1 MEEKNRQALI
11 ELLLSLAD
19 DDFILSYRGSEWLGL
34 APHIEEDVAFS
45 SINQDMMGHAAIY
58 YRILDEE
65 LGAGKADELSH
76 LRKLDKYRNAVL
88 LEEKN
93 GTGTYLENPDYDWA
107 FAVVRNYF
115 YATHKRI
122 RLDSLK
128 NSSFEPLAFAARR
141 IATEHVYH
149 LMHWETW
156 FKQLVNSTEEARNK
170 MLQAIVRCWNEMGGV
185 LSLGPKHETMVA
197 EGYIEDEESLRQ
209 KWLETISKLLEN
221 SNISIDTE
229 IGMKKGNGRQGEHT
243 EDLKDALATLSE
255 VYAKDPVTD
264 W

>member
-1 MEEKNRQALI
+1 MDVKNKQALV
-11 ELLLSLAD
+11 ELLYSLAD
-19 DDFILSYRGSEWLGL
+19 DDFILAFRGSEWLGL

-65 LGAGKADELSH
+65 LGVGKADELSH
-76 LRKLDKYRNAVL
+76 LRKPEKFRNAVL
-88 LEEKN
+88 VEEKN
-93 GTGTYLENPDYDWA
+93 GTGNYLENPDYDWA

-122 RLDSLK
+122 RLESLK
-128 NSSFEPLAFAARR
+128 TSSFEPLALAARR

-156 FKQLVNSTEEARNK
+156 FKQLINSTEEARNK
-170 MLQAIVRCWNEMGGV
+170 MLQAIDRSWDEMGGV
-185 LSLGPKHETMVA
+185 LSLGPMHETLTS
-197 EGYIEDEESLRQ
+197 EGFIEDEEILRQ
-209 KWLETISKLLEN
+209 KWLQTVSKALGN
-221 SNISIDTE
+221 ANISMDRE

-243 EDLKDALATLSE
+243 EDLTDALATLAE
-255 VYAKDPVTD
+255 VYSKDPVTE

>member
-1 MEEKNRQALI
+1 MTDQNRQALI
-11 ELLLSLAD
+11 ELLYSLAD
-19 DDFILSYRGSEWLGL
+19 DDFILAYRGSEWLGL

-65 LGAGKADELSH
+65 LKVGKADELSH
-76 LRKLDKYRNAVL
+76 LRKPEKFRNAVL

-115 YATHKRI
+115 YATHKKV
-122 RLDSLK
+122 RLESLR

-149 LMHWETW
+149 LMHWEIW
-156 FKQLVNSTEEARNK
+156 FKQLINSTEEARNR
-170 MLQAIVRCWNEMGGV
+170 MLEAVHRSWAEMAGV
-185 LSLGPKHETMVA
+185 LSLGPHHETMVV
-197 EGYIEDEESLRQ
+197 EGYIDAEEVLRN
-209 KWLETISKLLEN
+209 KWLKTISTALKN
-221 SNISIDTE
+221 ANISLNTE

-243 EDLKDALATLSE
+243 EDLKEAIETLAE
-255 VYAKDPVTD
+255 VYAKDPVTG